1 MVPGRPSGI
10 WSVWVAPPERLSVGL
25 SISHAYS
32 VGMRPGAS
40 AFTLIPYRPHS
51 TASDIVIACTAAFA
65 MADGTTNADPVHT
78 HVVRFDSTAPGR
90 PGAIQRQRPATGV
103 LNSPAITVDVT
114 ASKARWLRL
123 AVGAMKFAAAL
134 LSSPVS
140 GPCRSQISATAASTA
155 DESRTSTV

>member
-10 WSVWVAPPERLSVGL
+10 WSVWVAPTELLSVGL

-65 MADGTTNADPVHT
+65 MADGTTKADPVHT
-78 HVVRFDSTAPGR
+78 HVVRFDNTAPGR
-90 PGAIQRQRPATGV
+90 PAAIQRLPTATVV
-103 LNSPAITVDVT
+103 LNDPVITVDVT
-114 ASKARWLRL
+114 ASNARWLRL

-134 LSSPVS
+134 FSSPVS
-140 GPCRSQISATAASTA
+140 GPCCSQI
-155 DESRTSTV
+155 

>member
-32 VGMRPGAS
+32 VGMGPGAS

-90 PGAIQRQRPATGV
+90 PAAIQRLPTATVV
-103 LNSPAITVDVT
+103 LNDPAITVDVT
-114 ASKARWLRL
+114 ASNARWLRL
-123 AVGAMKFAAAL
+123 AVGAMKLGAAL
-134 LSSPVS
+134 VS
-140 GPCRSQISATAASTA
+140 RPARRLCRAPILASAA
-155 DESRTSTV
+155 